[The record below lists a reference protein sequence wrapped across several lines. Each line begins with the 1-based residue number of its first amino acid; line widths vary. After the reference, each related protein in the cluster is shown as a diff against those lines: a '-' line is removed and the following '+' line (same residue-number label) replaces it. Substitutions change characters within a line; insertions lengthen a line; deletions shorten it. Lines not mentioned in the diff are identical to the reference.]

1 MRLLKMAAV
10 ILIVSVMSWP
20 ITALG
25 NDYLIGEGDVLDVS
39 VWGVRELSFSAKVRP
54 DGKITVPG
62 LGDVVATG
70 QSPALLQEALEGR
83 LKTLVKNPIVTVSV
97 REITNNQLHIFGGGV
112 ASGVYDLSRRTTLL
126 QLLCQISDFTRA
138 DLHGAYVL
146 RGQEKIKTGFHRL
159 FIEGDASEDLLLHSG
174 DVIFIPVAK
183 EMNVYVLGAVNTP
196 KFIPFR
202 EGLTVMEA
210 ILEAGGFTKFARPN
224 STVILREIN
233 GREHRIGVRVRD
245 LMKSGNLNQN
255 IKLQVGDYVIVRE
268 GLF

>member
-1 MRLLKMAAV
+1 
-10 ILIVSVMSWP
+10 
-20 ITALG
+20 
-25 NDYLIGEGDVLDVS
+25 
-39 VWGVRELSFSAKVRP
+39 
-54 DGKITVPG
+54 
-62 LGDVVATG
+62 
-70 QSPALLQEALEGR
+70 
-83 LKTLVKNPIVTVSV
+83 
-97 REITNNQLHIFGGGV
+97 
-112 ASGVYDLSRRTTLL
+112 
-126 QLLCQISDFTRA
+126 
-138 DLHGAYVL
+138 
-146 RGQEKIKTGFHRL
+146 
-159 FIEGDASEDLLLHSG
+159 
-174 DVIFIPVAK
+174 VIFIPVAK

-245 LMKSGNLNQN
+245 LMKNGNLNQN